1 MLGFSSRNSK
11 TSPAPPTGWETA
23 PDIAII
29 YRSELDYISRCVLDY
44 PDIETGGNLFGYWN
58 NAGQPVV
65 LYALGP
71 GENAT
76 HQLAFFIQDMGYF
89 GTIYNE
95 LNHRFLLSHIG
106 EWHSHHQL
114 GLARPSGHDASTAYR
129 TVQATH
135 RRSLLLC
142 IANWRNG
149 RTTVNPYSF
158 HQNMPTGYVDAQ
170 WHIVEQESPF
180 RPVIDAAMGNL
191 LRHPLTAEASHGS
204 LRTLGQPEKQGPSLS
219 LTDSHWLR
227 QEGGIGLMRKMVSVV
242 EKLTE
247 GRKCSFQADQA
258 EGIIRILPEGVD
270 WSIDLASDFPQSSP
284 ILKLQGQPTDMQ
296 PAWTPL
302 RGFDDALKAFTRWIT
317 EALSSQTNIQQP

>member
-11 TSPAPPTGWETA
+11 ASPAPPTGWETA

-76 HQLAFFIQDMGYF
+76 HQPAFFIQDMGYF
-89 GTIYNE
+89 GKIYTE
-95 LNHRFLLSHIG
+95 LNRRFLLSHIG

-135 RRSLLLC
+135 RRSLLVC

-170 WHIVEQESPF
+170 WHIVEEESPF
-180 RPVIDAAMGNL
+180 RPVADAALGDL
-191 LRHPLTAEASHGS
+191 LRHPLTAEASHGEQ
-204 LRTLGQPEKQGPSLS
+204 RVIGQPSQKGPHIALP
-219 LTDSHWLR
+219 DNHWLR

-242 EKLTE
+242 ENLTE
-247 GRKCSFQADQA
+247 GRKTSFQADPA
-258 EGIIRILPEGVD
+258 EGIIRILPEDVD
-270 WSIDLASDFPQSSP
+270 WSIELQADFPQSAP
-284 ILKLQGQPTDMQ
+284 VLKLQGHPADTQ

-302 RGFDDALKAFTRWIT
+302 RGFDDAMAAFTRWIT